1 MKKKTVFAMALAV
14 TMIMGTTVFAAE
26 VNNGSHQVTATYV
39 EGSSSDTIYSVD
51 VSWGSMEFTYTSP
64 AQGTWDPETHEYL
77 GAEDAGRWTYAED
90 ANKITVT
97 NHSNAR
103 VEAGLT
109 YTAAEGY
116 ENIEGTFDEAAL
128 VLPTAVGT
136 EADAAPSDSALLEI
150 SGELPESEDSVT
162 VGTVTVTLNK

>member
-1 MKKKTVFAMALAV
+1 MKKRTALAMTLVV
-14 TMIMGTTVFAAE
+14 TMVMGTTVFAAE
-26 VNNGSHQVTATYV
+26 INDGSHQVTATYV

-77 GAEDAGRWTYAED
+77 GAEDSGRWTYAED

-97 NHSNAR
+97 NHSNAA

-116 ENIEGTFDEAAL
+116 EDIEGIFDSAAL
-128 VLPTAVGT
+128 NLPTAVGT
-136 EADAAPSDSALLEI
+136 EVDAAPSDSALLEI
-150 SGELPESEDSVT
+150 SGELPESEESVT

>member
-1 MKKKTVFAMALAV
+1 MKRKTVFAAALMLTAV
-14 TMIMGTTVFAAE
+14 MGTTVFATE
-26 VNNGSHQVTATYV
+26 VSNGTKEVTATYV
-39 EGSSSDTIYSVD
+39 QGSSSDIIYSVD
-51 VSWGSMEFTYTSP
+51 VTWGSMEFTYTSP

-97 NHSNAR
+97 NHSNAG

-109 YTAAEGY
+109 YTAAGGY

-150 SGELPESEDSVT
+150 SGELPKSEDSVT